1 TVGWFTSQYPVVL
14 KMEAGKEL
22 SQRIK
27 TVKEGLRRVPNKG
40 MNYSVIQY
48 LSGRAEADSLQLHPE
63 IRFNYLG
70 QFDQDLQQHALQI
83 SPYSTGVSM
92 NENQPRTAV
101 LDLNGMVAEGK
112 LSLSLSY
119 SHKQYERSTM
129 EQFARSLKESLQEI
143 IVHCVNQ
150 QQTSL
155 TPSDVLLKDIKIDE
169 LEELLDQ

>member
-1 TVGWFTSQYPVVL
+1 RAYNTEINDLLLTSLGLAVHRWTGMEEVVVNLEGHGREPVIPDVDITRTVGWFTSQYPVVL

-101 LDLNGMVAEGK
+101 LDL
-112 LSLSLSY
+112 
-119 SHKQYERSTM
+119 
-129 EQFARSLKESLQEI
+129 
-143 IVHCVNQ
+143 
-150 QQTSL
+150 
-155 TPSDVLLKDIKIDE
+155 
-169 LEELLDQ
+169 